1 MTFAAEK
8 IKSGRKPCWV
18 CEIDLD
24 YCTRTHGSGEADTIV
39 SFNDNLVEYS
49 GQLDHADWSKTR
61 VTISADAVNDPD
73 GIQTADEI
81 VETAGAGTH
90 VVFQSDSS
98 VDGSSQY
105 TFFVRLKANT
115 RTKAMIELGPTGFAG
130 SPDAHFDLTLGTNTA
145 SNDVDSAGI
154 VSLGSGWYT
163 CWLKA
168 TSDAA
173 VANQLVSVYLADA
186 GGATAYA
193 GDGTSGIYCGGVQLE
208 LTSTVNEYQATED
221 LDGNHTNITLTTGG
235 LTIDAEIGDKTLV
248 GVPGAFTSYDTVD
261 NGDAWVRVDGDA
273 TGESI
278 GAVLVIAASEAVAC
292 RSAAVSGSECYQTR
306 SSCLSTV
313 DYDGTTKTYSFSE
326 PRDGIPASQGLIPS
340 IRSVNLSPTRIV
352 PNEGLGARATA
363 SVTFQDHTHHDRG
376 IDPYVANRSYTPEDQ
391 GTFWGKLI
399 ARNRYYQGRVC
410 RLKLGYIGDTFDL
423 TNDFSTRT
431 YLIERFTGPD
441 TAGRVTLTAKDIL
454 KAADDDR
461 AQAPDANTGLLDA
474 NITAVAAAATLTP
487 AGVGNSEY
495 SASGTLRIGSECMT
509 FTRVA
514 DALTLTARGTDGT
527 TAAAHTAG
535 DSVQECLRYTNQTIS
550 AVIYDLLVNYA
561 GVSSSYITIADWQ
574 AEEDDWL
581 NGHLASRLITEPT
594 GVKSILDEICVN
606 YMLYLWWDERNS
618 QIKFEIIAPYSTAP
632 DVLTESAH
640 LVADSVQVTEEPDK
654 RRSQVWVYY
663 DMISA
668 TESDEDPTNYRV
680 LKVQADTDAETADQY
695 DESRIETI
703 FAPWFTATGDAIR
716 LASRL
721 LERLR
726 NNPRKVAFQLDMKDS
741 AYTTGS
747 VVALESSSMQDTD
760 GSPLNLA
767 VRIIEAREIDG
778 HMTQCLAIDEDFQG
792 RYARIGPNTLGD
804 YSAATAEEKL
814 LYGWI
819 SENTEPYFDGD
830 GAYQIA

>member
-8 IKSGRKPCWV
+8 IKAGRKPCWV

-24 YCTRTHGSGEADTIV
+24 YCSRTHGSGHGDTIG
-39 SFNDNLVEYS
+39 SFNDNL
-49 GQLDHADWSKTR
+49 LDWAGMLDNAAWTKTNCS
-61 VTISADAVNDPD
+61 ISADAVNDPD
-73 GIQTADEI
+73 GVATADEI
-81 VETAGAGTH
+81 IEDNANTTH
-90 VVFQSDSS
+90 GVAQNTLVT
-98 VDGSSQY
+98 DGSSQY
-105 TFFVRLKANT
+105 TIFGRFKANARTKVRL
-115 RTKAMIELGPTGFAG
+115 LSSDTGFAG
-130 SPDAHFDLTLGTNTA
+130 SPYADYDLGLGTVIGDNAVDA
-145 SNDVDSAGI
+145 SGI
-154 VSLGSGWYT
+154 TSLGDGWYT
-163 CWLKA
+163 CWFKV

-173 VANQLVSVYLADA
+173 EVTATYGAFLLNAAGNVIYL
-186 GGATAYA
+186 
-193 GDGTSGIYCGGVQLE
+193 GDGSSSLYFGGGQFE
-208 LTSTVNEYQATED
+208 LASTVNEYQATED
-221 LDGNHTNITLTTGG
+221 VANHTNITLTTGG

-248 GVPGAFTSYDTVD
+248 GETAPFTSYDTVD
-261 NGDAWVRVDGDA
+261 NGVGWVRVDGDA
-273 TGESI
+273 TGEAI
-278 GAVLVIAASEAVAC
+278 GAKLVIAASAAVAC
-292 RSAAVSGSECYQTR
+292 RSSAASGSECYQTR
-306 SSCLSTV
+306 STCLSVIDWNT
-313 DYDGTTKTYSFSE
+313 GTKTYSFSE
-326 PRDGIPASQGLIPS
+326 PRDGIPASEGLIPS
-340 IRSVNLSPTRIV
+340 IRTVNLSPTRIV

-363 SVTFQDHTHHDRG
+363 TVTFQDHTHHDRD

-391 GTFWGKLI
+391 GTFWGKLVS
-399 ARNRYYQGRVC
+399 RNRYHQGRVM

-423 TNDFSTRT
+423 SNDFSTRT
-431 YLIERFTGPD
+431 YLIERFSGPD
-441 TAGRVTLTAKDIL
+441 TAGRMTVTAKDIL

-461 AQAPDANTGLLDA
+461 AQAPVANTGLLNA

-487 AGVGNSEY
+487 AGVGNDEY

-535 DSVQECLRYTNQTIS
+535 DSVQECLRYTNQLIS
-550 AVIYDLLVNYA
+550 AVIYDLLVTYA

-632 DVLTESAH
+632 DTLTESAH
-640 LVADSVQVTEEPDK
+640 LIAESVRVTEEPDK

-680 LKVQADTDAETADQY
+680 LKVQADTDAETAEQY

-703 FAPWFTATGDAIR
+703 FAPWFTATGDAVR

-726 NNPRKVAFQLDMKDS
+726 NNPRKVAFRLDMKDS

-747 VVALESSSMQDTD
+747 VVALESSAMQETD

-767 VRIIEAREIDG
+767 VRIIEAREVDG
-778 HMTQCLAIDEDFQG
+778 HVTQCLAVDEDFQG

-804 YSAATAEEKL
+804 YGAATDQEKL

-819 SENTEPYFDGD
+819 CENSAPYLGGD

>member
-1 MTFAAEK
+1 MTFATEK

-24 YCTRTHGSGEADTIV
+24 YCTRTYGSVTHEDTVV
-39 SFNDNLVEYS
+39 SYNDNIVQHA
-49 GQLDHADWSKTR
+49 GQLDNAAWTNAR
-61 VTISADAVNDPD
+61 VSITANTVNDPD
-73 GIQTADEI
+73 GVQTADEI
-81 VETAGAGTH
+81 VEDTSNNTH
-90 VVFQSDSS
+90 FVYQALIS

-105 TFFVRLKANT
+105 TFYARLKANT
-115 RTKAMIELGPTGFAG
+115 RTKARIELSTAGFPG
-130 SPDAHFDLTLGTNTA
+130 SPDADFDLSLGTCTG
-145 SNDVDSAGI
+145 SSDVDAAGI
-154 VSLGSGWYT
+154 TSLGNGWYT

-173 VANQLVSVYLADA
+173 AGTQILYIYLRDA
-186 GGATAYA
+186 AGNTSYL
-193 GDGTSGIYCGGVQLE
+193 GDGSSGLYCGGVQLE
-208 LTSTVNEYQATED
+208 KTTTVNEYQATSS
-221 LDGNHTNITLTTGG
+221 DGVCVTLTTGG
-235 LTIDAEIGDKTLV
+235 LTIDAEINKDAWINGT
-248 GVPGAFTSYDTVD
+248 AYNIVD
-261 NGDAWVRVDGDA
+261 NGAGWIRCPDPTGEGTGVDVDIVGDGEEPCRA
-273 TGESI
+273 TGS
-278 GAVLVIAASEAVAC
+278 
-292 RSAAVSGSECYQTR
+292 SGNECYNTR
-306 SSCLSTV
+306 STCEST
-313 DYDGTTKTYSFSE
+313 DDWNNSSKTYSFSE
-326 PRDGIPASQGLIPS
+326 PRDGIPASEGLIPS

-352 PNEGLGARATA
+352 PNEGLGARGTAT
-363 SVTFQDHTHHDRG
+363 VTFQDHTHHDRD
-376 IDPYVANRSYTPEDQ
+376 IDPYVANRSYTPEEQ
-391 GTFWGKLI
+391 GTFWGKLVS
-399 ARNRYYQGRVC
+399 RNRYHQGRVM

-441 TAGRVTLTAKDIL
+441 TAGRMTVTAKDIL

-461 AQAPDANTGLLDA
+461 AQAPVANTGLLDA

-487 AGVGNSEY
+487 AGVGNDEY

-535 DSVQECLRYTNQTIS
+535 DSVQECLRYTDQLIS

-561 GVSSSYITIADWQ
+561 GVDSSYITIADWQ

-594 GVKSILDEICVN
+594 GLKTILDEICVN

-632 DVLTESAH
+632 DTLTEAAH
-640 LVADSVQVTEEPDK
+640 LIADSVQVTEEPDK

-668 TESDEDPTNYRV
+668 TESDEDPNNYHV
-680 LKVQADTDAETADQY
+680 IKAQVDQDAELPEQY
-695 DESRIETI
+695 GESRIETI

-726 NNPRKVAFQLDMKDS
+726 NNPRKVAFSLDMKDS

-747 VVALESSSMQDTD
+747 VVALESSAMQDTD

-767 VRIIEAREIDG
+767 VRIIEAREVDG
-778 HMTQCLAIDEDFQG
+778 HVTQCLAVDEDFQG
-792 RYARIGPNTLGD
+792 RYARFGPNDLPD
-804 YSAATAEEKL
+804 YDDATDEQKR
-814 LYGWI
+814 LYGWFC
-819 SENTEPYFDGD
+819 ENTAPYLDGD
-830 GAYQIA
+830 GAYQFA